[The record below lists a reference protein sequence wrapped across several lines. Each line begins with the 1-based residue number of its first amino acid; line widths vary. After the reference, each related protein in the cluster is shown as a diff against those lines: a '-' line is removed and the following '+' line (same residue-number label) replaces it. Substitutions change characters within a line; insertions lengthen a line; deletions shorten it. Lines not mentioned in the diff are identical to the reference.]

1 MEKIPS
7 FQKNHDTLPVGLHA
21 QTDENGITTFDLRF

>member
-21 QTDENGITTFDLRF
+21 QTDENGIDRKSVV